1 MKYVEI
7 PHSVFA
13 FQWTGFNSRDAKEF
27 CEENELPRFK
37 VGSLSGKAGLVVK
50 SGDYVEV
57 AEEFDYVLKNHLGEC
72 SVKTKEEFEANF
84 LKVPDFKRVAKKI
97 TIKGD
102 LV

>member
-13 FQWTGFNSRDAKEF
+13 FQWVGLNSRDAKEF
-27 CEENELPRFK
+27 CEEHNLPKFK
-37 VGSLSGKAGLVVK
+37 VGGRSGKAGLIVK

-72 SVKTKEEFEANF
+72 SVKTKEEFEKNY
-84 LKVPDFKRVAKKI
+84 LSVPDFKRVAKKI
-97 TIKGD
+97 TLKGD